1 MQFSHFLFLYTNIT
15 TNDENFLSF
24 ENDDVKPSKRQDF
37 FISVIFVL
45 TASLDRFLLQT
56 GKILANLS
64 AVES

>member
-45 TASLDRFLLQT
+45 TVSLDRFLLQT